1 MNNRTMAWIS
11 FLWGMFEAVVF
22 FVIPD
27 VILTALAARYG
38 IRRALFASLW
48 AVAGAVIGGLIA
60 YTWGELSASTA
71 ATYME
76 WLPGVDL
83 SMINGVASRV
93 AGDGP
98 GALLSAPLRG
108 EPYKL
113 YAAASGSAGASWVS
127 LALWTVPG
135 RLWRF
140 VALSLLFGGIR
151 TGATKATGRSMD
163 RALIVFWAIFWLA
176 VYTVFWS
183 R

>member
-1 MNNRTMAWIS
+1 MSNRTIAWFT
-11 FLWGMFEAVVF
+11 FLWGTFEAVIF

-27 VILTALAARYG
+27 VVITAVAARYG
-38 IRRALFASLW
+38 TRKALIASLW

-60 YTWGELSASTA
+60 YTWGEVSASTA
-71 ATYME
+71 AAYME
-76 WLPGVDL
+76 WLPGVDQ
-83 SMINGVASRV
+83 SMISDVASRV

-98 GALLSAPLRG
+98 KALLSGPLRG

-113 YAAASGSAGASWVS
+113 YAAASGAGDASWVS

-151 TGATKATGRSMD
+151 TGVSRAAGRPMD
-163 RALIVFWAIFWLA
+163 RALIVFWAVFWLV
-176 VYTVFWS
+176 VYAVFWS